1 MNWTTSIYWLT
12 RLDNIGHLFS
22 WILGVSIVCVI
33 AMLVYRG
40 VNTIEDNDYK
50 KKPWLMGIFIFLIVL
65 GALGKT
71 FTPTTKEAIFIVAG
85 GKTLEYMAKD
95 TSLNKI
101 PGQVT
106 TITSTWLEKKLNE
119 IESDVKKQVEGTKK

>member
-33 AMLVYRG
+33 AMLVYRFF
-40 VNTIEDNDYK
+40 NYMENNDYK